1 LGYIIDNILEE
12 HANTLQSV
20 ISNIKNSQPSLN
32 QLRRVSGD
40 LVQRCRANSSC
51 RQRCQ
56 SSCQKD
62 DDWLPLCPYI
72 PPKTAEKLNVRS
84 AGQLKP
90 NLNDPRSSLRE
101 ALQSIPDLVDLVNSA
116 ADDLGIDL
124 ERRPTVTDDDLFRNA
139 PYESTPRESVSYHPG
154 VSLEATEDKTAD
166 EEPPTEDSWLQQTRR
181 HLTELSEA
189 REQLMDELDSIA
201 GDLDVRLQDQQEGE
215 QGEELIVHPVQRVLS
230 RASVGASHESTWHEN
245 PPADSNTAH
254 DYYDD
259 ESSVETAQRMLERI
273 PTRLSNAPTWQ
284 RKRSTGA
291 TIEKF
296 EVGRPNDHE
305 EEAVANLIQLVLSRE
320 PTGVSSKVRRSE
332 SKPVDFVSG
341 DVLSTVNDSID
352 QRRLSRAL
360 TRIFSQSKEPPSI
373 TREPYRAED
382 VSPEEI

>member
-1 LGYIIDNILEE
+1 VGS
-12 HANTLQSV
+12 T
-20 ISNIKNSQPSLN
+20 
-32 QLRRVSGD
+32 
-40 LVQRCRANSSC
+40 
-51 RQRCQ
+51 
-56 SSCQKD
+56 
-62 DDWLPLCPYI
+62 
-72 PPKTAEKLNVRS
+72 
-84 AGQLKP
+84 GQLKP

-124 ERRPTVTDDDLFRNA
+124 ERRPSVTDDDLFRNA

-201 GDLDVRLQDQQEGE
+201 GDLDVRLQDRQESG

-230 RASVGASHESTWHEN
+230 RASVGVSPESTWHEN

-254 DYYDD
+254 DYYD
-259 ESSVETAQRMLERI
+259 ESFVETRQRMLEEI
-273 PTRLSNAPTWQ
+273 PTLLSNAPTWQ

-291 TIEKF
+291 TIENF
-296 EVGRPNDHE
+296 EVGRSNDHD

-320 PTGVSSKVRRSE
+320 PTGVSGKVRRSE
-332 SKPVDFVSG
+332 SKPIDFVSG

-360 TRIFSQSKEPPSI
+360 TRIFSQSKELPST
-373 TREPYRAED
+373 TRVPYQAED